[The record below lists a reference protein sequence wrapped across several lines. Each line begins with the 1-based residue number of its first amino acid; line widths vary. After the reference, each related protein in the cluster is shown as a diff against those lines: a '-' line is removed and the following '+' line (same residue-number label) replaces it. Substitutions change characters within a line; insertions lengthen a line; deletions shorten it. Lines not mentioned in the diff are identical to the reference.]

1 MWNLLNLQVKQIKQM
16 LEDKKTNSQI
26 MGTLQAG
33 NPIKGTKLK
42 HIVQQIIR
50 FRKERIPIFTG

>member
-1 MWNLLNLQVKQIKQM
+1 M

-50 FRKERIPIFTG
+50 FRKERIPIFTR